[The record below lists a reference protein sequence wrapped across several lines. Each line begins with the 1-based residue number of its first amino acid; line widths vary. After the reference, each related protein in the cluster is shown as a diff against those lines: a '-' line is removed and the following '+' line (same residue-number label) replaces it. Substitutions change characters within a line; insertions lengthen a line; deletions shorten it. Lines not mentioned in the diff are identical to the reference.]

1 MIVAD
6 TNVFV
11 TALRS
16 RNGVSRRIVRAIF
29 RRQIDIGASPALFL
43 EYEAV
48 LSRAEQRAA
57 SGLTLAEVREFL
69 DGLALI
75 TTPIA
80 LNFLWRPQLHD
91 PADEMVLEAAVNR
104 MATDLVTWNV
114 RDFKSA
120 AQAFG
125 LRVSPPD
132 IFWKTFSKEST

>member
-1 MIVAD
+1 MIVID

-16 RNGVSRRIVRAIF
+16 RSGVSRRIVRAIF
-29 RRQIDIGASPALFL
+29 GRQIDIGASPALFL

-48 LSRAEQRAA
+48 LSRPEQRAA

-91 PADEMVLEAAVNR
+91 PADEMVLEAAVNG

-114 RDFKSA
+114 RDFKPAMQS
-120 AQAFG
+120 FG
-125 LRVSPPD
+125 LRVSKPD
-132 IFWKTFSKEST
+132 IFWKTFSKESS